1 MAPDPTLNDCAP
13 LVSLDSFAGTVDTFT
28 GT

>member
-1 MAPDPTLNDCAP
+1 MPPRPILNDCAP
-13 LVSLDSFAGTVDTFT
+13 LVSLDSFAGTVVTFT